1 MYDCLKEPDIPT
13 HPEGTQMY
21 SSLLIMP
28 LFSKFSP
35 SREAIPIVWLLFSY
49 RWMYHDLIK
58 GRNFDKE
65 IGLGFSAYE
74 SNTQL
79 YLWANIDECLI
90 YGECHSLYS
99 SGCLWHV
106 GRQNFRTFITH
117 LPLFLVAIKI
127 SIHMLIQE

>member
-65 IGLGFSAYE
+65 IGLGFSAYGYNFSE
-74 SNTQL
+74 MDFKW
-79 YLWANIDECLI
+79 LWGMNQIHNFI
-90 YGECHSLYS
+90 YG
-99 SGCLWHV
+99 
-106 GRQNFRTFITH
+106 QT
-117 LPLFLVAIKI
+117 
-127 SIHMLIQE
+127 